1 MMTTMTTMI
10 TTMMRTIPH
19 LPKVGMTTMTITMTT
34 MTTTTMM
41 ALPPRATMM
50 TTTIITTTITTA
62 IHLFAV
68 CVTMGMTTMTI
79 TMTTMTTTMMRTIP
93 HLPKAATMM
102 TMTTIMTTIT
112 TIQETMTI
120 TTIQETMTITT
131 IQETMT
137 ITTMTITIMT
147 TTTTMTTMVIRR
159 IRLLS
164 VEISRL
170 ILLNSVMTE
179 TVSPA
184 MVVPSIAPSKR
195 LSPIPLSVETEQC
208 TWGKSVTMQMGCPAT
223 DAPLSASLSAVTA
236 PIPSSSV
243 LLASNANRY
252 CTIRPCHTGV
262 ERTAVSSP
270 STVAMAP

>member
-10 TTMMRTIPH
+10 TTT
-19 LPKVGMTTMTITMTT
+19 
-34 MTTTTMM
+34 
-41 ALPPRATMM
+41 
-50 TTTIITTTITTA
+50 

-137 ITTMTITIMT
+137 ITTMTITIMTTTMMMMTTTT

>member
-1 MMTTMTTMI
+1 MMTTMTTMK

-68 CVTMGMTTMTI
+68 CVTMG
-79 TMTTMTTTMMRTIP
+79 MTTTMMRTIP